1 MTVPSAV
8 GVARADLLSG
18 ALFPDMYE
26 AILGIDDSERRAMA
40 QAETVANL
48 PNAAETV
55 HATLFHDFT
64 ENPTGASVHQMA
76 SVRRARDYLEEAGVA
91 VTLQESSGDPA
102 SEILSVADKQDADLI
117 CLAGRKRTPAG
128 KAVFG
133 SVTQEVILNANRPV
147 LVCSSGEGDD

>member
-1 MTVPSAV
+1 MTVPSGV
-8 GVARADLLSG
+8 GVVRSDLGAEPLS
-18 ALFPDMYE
+18 PHMYE
-26 AILGIDDSERRAMA
+26 VILGIDDSERRAIA
-40 QAETVANL
+40 QAETVADL

-76 SVRRARDYLEEAGVA
+76 SVRRAKEHLEEAGVA
-91 VTLQESSGDPA
+91 VSLQESSGDPA
-102 SEILSVADKQDADLI
+102 QEILALAEERDADLV

-147 LVCSSGEGDD
+147 LVCSPSEAED